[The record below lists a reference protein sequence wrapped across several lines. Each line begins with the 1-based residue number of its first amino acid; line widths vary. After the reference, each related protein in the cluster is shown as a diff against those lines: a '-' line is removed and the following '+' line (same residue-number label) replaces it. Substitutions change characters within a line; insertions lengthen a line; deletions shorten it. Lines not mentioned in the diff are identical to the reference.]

1 MPEINFLQNLNTVLE
16 LGVQSAMR
24 DDEEGVSGWSG
35 AAELPLTLLNGSG
48 PLLVS

>member
-1 MPEINFLQNLNTVLE
+1 MPEINFLQNQNTVLE

-24 DDEEGVSGWSG
+24 DAEEGVDGWNG